1 MLVAVK
7 KQSAKAKGSQEGRV
21 LGSVWVALSIP
32 QTKSNVLLLC
42 AASCVSSQATS
53 WGFVVFKP
61 AALLTNTSAFCLAH
75 SYFTLFPEL

>member
-7 KQSAKAKGSQEGRV
+7 KRSAKAEGSQEGRV

-32 QTKSNVLLLC
+32 QTKSNVLLC
-42 AASCVSSQATS
+42 AASCVSSQANI

-75 SYFTLFPEL
+75 SYFTPFPEL